1 MQKQQQ
7 SLVKQ
12 NNTTSMGS
20 TVNRTFKQEDIQRF
34 NNAFTKVNMQN
45 ILKNRS
51 NMGNMSHSTEKGS
64 RSRNKKGIQQNQ
76 THNIM
81 NKFDSS
87 IMDMHFRTTTSVST

>member
-7 SLVKQ
+7 SLIKQ
-12 NNTTSMGS
+12 NSSMAS

-34 NNAFTKVNMQN
+34 NNAFSKVNMQN

-64 RSRNKKGIQQNQ
+64 RSRNKKGIQ
-76 THNIM
+76 
-81 NKFDSS
+81 
-87 IMDMHFRTTTSVST
+87 